1 MKRLYLSKTD
11 RKLAGICGG
20 LGEMLEFDS
29 TVIRLIFAFVAIFT
43 GFFPMLIAYIIGW
56 IIIPEKPL
64 AEIGESEPKDQ
75 SV

>member
-20 LGEMLEFDS
+20 LGEMLELDS
-29 TVIRLIFAFVAIFT
+29 TVIRLLFVFVAIFT

-64 AEIGESEPKDQ
+64 AEIGQNDPKDQ
-75 SV
+75 SL

>member
-29 TVIRLIFAFVAIFT
+29 TVIRLVFVFVAIFT
-43 GFFPMLIAYIIGW
+43 GLFPMLFAYIIGW

-64 AEIGESEPKDQ
+64 AEIADKD
-75 SV
+75 SKD

>member
-29 TVIRLIFAFVAIFT
+29 TVIRLVFVFVAIFT
-43 GFFPMLIAYIIGW
+43 GLFPMLFAYIIGW
-56 IIIPEKPL
+56 IIIPEKSL
-64 AEIGESEPKDQ
+64 AEIADKD
-75 SV
+75 SKD